1 MNLIKKKDDGG
12 FKQIARSMYFLDKM
26 NAIGGVA
33 VAVLTY
39 VLGEHWYLFAFFLF
53 MNVVDYITGCMKSA
67 IAHKLNS
74 NKGWI
79 GVLKK
84 LGYWIM
90 IVVAFA
96 FSVFLVE
103 IGKMLGID
111 FRVTTLLGWFV
122 LASLCINEVRS
133 IIENLVQCGY
143 NVPKSLTKGLEVAD
157 KLINEEQDNDDSS
170 TLE

>member
-1 MNLIKKKDDGG
+1 MKKKDDGG

-103 IGKMLGID
+103 IGEMLGID

-157 KLINEEQDNDDSS
+157 KLINEEQDNDNSS

>member
-33 VAVLTY
+33 VAVLIY

-103 IGKMLGID
+103 IGEMLGID

>member
-1 MNLIKKKDDGG
+1 MKKKDDGG

-26 NAIGGVA
+26 NAIGGVV

-103 IGKMLGID
+103 IGEMLGID

-157 KLINEEQDNDDSS
+157 KLINEEQDNDNSS

>member
-1 MNLIKKKDDGG
+1 MNLIKKKYDGG

-103 IGKMLGID
+103 IGEMLGID

>member
-33 VAVLTY
+33 VAVLSY

-103 IGKMLGID
+103 IGEMLGID

>member
-1 MNLIKKKDDGG
+1 MNLIEKKNGG
-12 FKQIARSMYFLDKM
+12 FKQIARSMYFLDKI
-26 NAIGGVA
+26 NAMGGVA

-67 IAHKLNS
+67 IAHKINS

-90 IVVAFA
+90 IVVAFT
-96 FSVFLVE
+96 FSAFLVE
-103 IGKMLGID
+103 IGEMLGID
-111 FRVTTLLGWFV
+111 FHVTTLLGWFV

-143 NVPKSLTKGLEVAD
+143 SVPTVLTKGLEVAD
-157 KLINEEQDNDDSS
+157 KLVNEEQDNDESS

>member
-1 MNLIKKKDDGG
+1 MKKKDGG
-12 FKQIARSMYFLDKM
+12 FKQIARSMLFLDKI
-26 NAIGGVA
+26 NATGGVV

-103 IGKMLGID
+103 IGEMLGID

-143 NVPKSLTKGLEVAD
+143 NIPKSLTKGLEVAD

>member
-1 MNLIKKKDDGG
+1 MKKKDDGG

-103 IGKMLGID
+103 IGEMLGID

-157 KLINEEQDNDDSS
+157 KLINEEQDHDDSS

>member
-1 MNLIKKKDDGG
+1 MKKKYGG

-103 IGKMLGID
+103 IGEMLGID

-143 NVPKSLTKGLEVAD
+143 NVPSVLTKGLEVAD

-170 TLE
+170 ILE

>member
-1 MNLIKKKDDGG
+1 MKKKDDGG

-74 NKGWI
+74 NKGLI

-103 IGKMLGID
+103 IGEMLGID

-143 NVPKSLTKGLEVAD
+143 SVPSVLTKGLEVAD
-157 KLINEEQDNDDSS
+157 KLINEDNDDSS

>member
-1 MNLIKKKDDGG
+1 MKKKDGG
-12 FKQIARSMYFLDKM
+12 FKQMARNMYFLDTM

-53 MNVVDYITGCMKSA
+53 MNVVDYITGCMKST

-122 LASLCINEVRS
+122 LSSLCINEVRS

-143 NVPKSLTKGLEVAD
+143 NVPKPLTKGLEVAD
-157 KLINEEQDNDDSS
+157 KLINEEQDNDESKADD
-170 TLE
+170 

>member
-1 MNLIKKKDDGG
+1 MNLIEKKNGG
-12 FKQIARSMYFLDKM
+12 FKQIARSMFFLDKI
-26 NAIGGVA
+26 NAMCGVA

-67 IAHKLNS
+67 IAHKINS
-74 NKGWI
+74 NKGWT

-90 IVVAFA
+90 IVVAFT
-96 FSVFLVE
+96 FSAFLVE
-103 IGKMLGID
+103 IGGMLGID
-111 FRVTTLLGWFV
+111 FHVTTLLGWFV

-143 NVPKSLTKGLEVAD
+143 SVPNVLTKGLEVAD
-157 KLINEEQDNDDSS
+157 KIINEDNDESS

>member
-1 MNLIKKKDDGG
+1 MKKKDGG
-12 FKQIARSMYFLDKM
+12 FKQIARNMYFLDKM
-26 NAIGGVA
+26 NAIGGVV

-103 IGKMLGID
+103 IGEMLGID

-157 KLINEEQDNDDSS
+157 KLINEEQDNDGSS

>member
-1 MNLIKKKDDGG
+1 MNLIENKNGG
-12 FKQIARSMYFLDKM
+12 FKQITRSMYFLDKI
-26 NAIGGVA
+26 NAMCGVA

-39 VLGEHWYLFAFFLF
+39 VLGEHWFLFAFFLF

-67 IAHKLNS
+67 INHKINS
-74 NKGWI
+74 NKGLI

-90 IVVAFA
+90 IVVAFT
-96 FSVFLVE
+96 FSAFLVE
-103 IGKMLGID
+103 IGEMLGVD
-111 FRVTTLLGWFV
+111 FHVTTLLGWFV

-143 NVPKSLTKGLEVAD
+143 NVPNVLTKGLEVAD
-157 KLINEEQDNDDSS
+157 KLINEDNDESS

>member
-1 MNLIKKKDDGG
+1 MKKKDGG
-12 FKQIARSMYFLDKM
+12 FKQIVRSMYFLDKM

-103 IGKMLGID
+103 IGEMLGID

>member
-1 MNLIKKKDDGG
+1 
-12 FKQIARSMYFLDKM
+12 
-26 NAIGGVA
+26 
-33 VAVLTY
+33 
-39 VLGEHWYLFAFFLF
+39 

-67 IAHKLNS
+67 INHKINS

-90 IVVAFA
+90 IVVAFT
-96 FSVFLVE
+96 FSAFLVE
-103 IGKMLGID
+103 IGEMLGVD
-111 FRVTTLLGWFV
+111 FHVTTLLGWFV

-143 NVPKSLTKGLEVAD
+143 NVPNVLTKGLEVAD
-157 KLINEEQDNDDSS
+157 KIINEDNDESS

>member
-1 MNLIKKKDDGG
+1 
-12 FKQIARSMYFLDKM
+12 
-26 NAIGGVA
+26 
-33 VAVLTY
+33 
-39 VLGEHWYLFAFFLF
+39 

-67 IAHKLNS
+67 INHKINS

-90 IVVAFA
+90 IVVAFT
-96 FSVFLVE
+96 FSAFLVE
-103 IGKMLGID
+103 IGEMLGVD
-111 FRVTTLLGWFV
+111 FHVTTLLGWFV

-143 NVPKSLTKGLEVAD
+143 NVPNVLTKGLEVAD
-157 KLINEEQDNDDSS
+157 KIINEEQDNDESS

>member
-1 MNLIKKKDDGG
+1 MDLIENNNGG
-12 FKQIARSMYFLDKM
+12 FKQITRSMYFLDKM

-79 GVLKK
+79 GILKK
-84 LGYWIM
+84 LGYWII

-103 IGKMLGID
+103 IGEMLGID

-143 NVPKSLTKGLEVAD
+143 NVPNVLTKGLEVAD
-157 KLINEEQDNDDSS
+157 KLINEDNDESS

>member
-1 MNLIKKKDDGG
+1 MNRIEKRGLKG
-12 FKQIARSMYFLDKM
+12 IARSMNFLDSF
-26 NAIGGVA
+26 NAVGGVV

-39 VLGEHWYLFAFFLF
+39 VLGEHWYLFAFFLL

-67 IAHKLNS
+67 INHKINS

-90 IVVAFA
+90 IVVAFT
-96 FSVFLVE
+96 FSAFLVE
-103 IGKMLGID
+103 IGGMLGVD
-111 FRVTTLLGWFV
+111 FHVTTLLGWFV
-122 LASLCINEVRS
+122 LASLCINEIRS

-143 NVPKSLTKGLEVAD
+143 NVPSVLTKGLEVAD
-157 KLINEEQDNDDSS
+157 KLINEEKDNDETS
-170 TLE
+170 TME

>member
-1 MNLIKKKDDGG
+1 MKKKDGG

-26 NAIGGVA
+26 NAIGGVV

-103 IGKMLGID
+103 IGEMLGID

-157 KLINEEQDNDDSS
+157 KLINEEQDNDNSS

>member
-1 MNLIKKKDDGG
+1 MNLIEKNNGG
-12 FKQIARSMYFLDKM
+12 FKQIAKSMFFLDKI
-26 NAIGGVA
+26 NAMCGVA

-53 MNVVDYITGCMKSA
+53 MNIVDYITGCMKSA
-67 IAHKLNS
+67 IAHKINS
-74 NKGWI
+74 NKGWT

-90 IVVAFA
+90 IVVAFT
-96 FSVFLVE
+96 FSAFLVE
-103 IGKMLGID
+103 VGKILGID
-111 FRVTTLLGWFV
+111 FHVSTLLGWFV

-143 NVPKSLTKGLEVAD
+143 SVPSVLTKGLEVAD
-157 KLINEEQDNDDSS
+157 KLINEDNDESS

>member
-1 MNLIKKKDDGG
+1 MNLIEKNNGG
-12 FKQIARSMYFLDKM
+12 FKKIAKSMFFLDKI
-26 NAIGGVA
+26 NAMCGVA

-67 IAHKLNS
+67 INHKINS

-90 IVVAFA
+90 IVVAFTFSA
-96 FSVFLVE
+96 FLAEVGE
-103 IGKMLGID
+103 ILGLN
-111 FRVTTLLGWFV
+111 FHVSTLLGWFV
-122 LASLCINEVRS
+122 LASLCINESRS
-133 IIENLVQCGY
+133 VMENLLQCGY
-143 NVPKSLTKGLEVAD
+143 NVPKALTKGLEVAD
-157 KLINEEQDNDDSS
+157 KLINEEQDNDESS

>member
-1 MNLIKKKDDGG
+1 MNLIEKNGG
-12 FKQIARSMYFLDKM
+12 FKQIARSMFFLDKI
-26 NAIGGVA
+26 NAMCGVA

-39 VLGEHWYLFAFFLF
+39 VLGEHWYLFVFFLF

-67 IAHKLNS
+67 IVHKINS

-90 IVVAFA
+90 IVVAFT
-96 FSVFLVE
+96 FSAFLVE
-103 IGKMLGID
+103 VGKILGID
-111 FRVTTLLGWFV
+111 FHVTTLLGWFV

-143 NVPKSLTKGLEVAD
+143 SVPSVLTKGLEVAD
-157 KLINEEQDNDDSS
+157 KLINDEEQENDESS

>member
-1 MNLIKKKDDGG
+1 MNLIENKNGG
-12 FKQIARSMYFLDKM
+12 FKQIASSMFFLDKI
-26 NAIGGVA
+26 NAMWGVA

-67 IAHKLNS
+67 IAHKINS
-74 NKGWI
+74 NKGWT

-90 IVVAFA
+90 IVVAFT
-96 FSVFLVE
+96 FSAFLVE
-103 IGKMLGID
+103 VGEILGID
-111 FRVTTLLGWFV
+111 FHVSTLLGWFV
-122 LASLCINEVRS
+122 LASLCINESRS
-133 IIENLVQCGY
+133 VMENLLQCGY
-143 NVPKSLTKGLEVAD
+143 NVPKVLTKGLEVAD
-157 KLINEEQDNDDSS
+157 KLINEEQDNDESS

>member
-1 MNLIKKKDDGG
+1 MKKKDGG

-26 NAIGGVA
+26 NAIGGVV

-103 IGKMLGID
+103 IGEMLGID

-157 KLINEEQDNDDSS
+157 KLINEEQENDDPS

>member
-1 MNLIKKKDDGG
+1 MKKKDGG

-26 NAIGGVA
+26 NAIGGVV

-103 IGKMLGID
+103 IGEMLGID

-157 KLINEEQDNDDSS
+157 KLINEEQENDDSS